1 MALYGT
7 DKLIA
12 ERRKDLKNRENSPL
26 TDELIRLREEMSEQI
41 RALEELARMG
51 ASYGCDLSRPAGN
64 AREAVQWTYLGYLAA
79 VKEP

>member
-12 ERRKDLKNRENSPL
+12 ERRKDLKNREHSPL

-41 RALEELARMG
+41 RALEELASW
-51 ASYGCDLSRPAGN
+51 APPTAATSLAPPQTPAKPCNGRTW
-64 AREAVQWTYLGYLAA
+64 ATWL
-79 VKEP
+79 P